1 MQSTSNH
8 NIVSA
13 IAQQITLRLVGKDT
27 IVVRFVDREQI
38 PFSWSAIAQG
48 LCQEQAFRDMWN
60 QTWADIPFDFQ
71 WKPVPIHSTS
81 ATTQPFFAVLVPS
94 TFRKADPSAYQEHL
108 QKLEATD
115 LVADFTNLSGDAH
128 LIIPRAT
135 GNYAHIAAF
144 CRLASQDLIHAFWTR
159 VGEVTTSAISQV
171 DSLWCNTH
179 GHGVPWM
186 HIRCDRS
193 LKYTAFPPSGTI
205 DDNSQALWYQ
215 SIYASAYPDYDA
227 S

>member
-13 IAQQITLRLVGKDT
+13 IAQQTTLTLAGRDT
-27 IVVRFVDREQI
+27 VVIRFVDCDRL
-38 PFSWSAIAQG
+38 PFTWSAIAQG
-48 LCQEQAFRDMWN
+48 LCQEQAFRETWN
-60 QTWADIPFDFQ
+60 QTWADVPFDFQ

-81 ATTQPFFAVLVPS
+81 ATTQPFFAVLVPAS
-94 TFRKADPSAYQEHL
+94 FRKADPSAYQEYL
-108 QKLEATD
+108 QKLD
-115 LVADFTNLSGDAH
+115 DKLVADFTNLSGDAH

-135 GNYAHIAAF
+135 GDYGHIAAF

-159 VGEVTTSAISQV
+159 VGEITTSAIDKT
-171 DSLWCNTH
+171 DSIWCNTH

-186 HIRCDRS
+186 HIRCDRH

-205 DDNSQALWYQ
+205 DDASQALWYQ
-215 SIYASAYPDYDA
+215 SIYAIAYPDKDA